1 MTVIINKSLN
11 GDYFEFSDIVVPPN
25 PELGDLCIPCFKIGK
40 ALGLSPIESAG
51 KIMEILSKE
60 KMFAGV
66 STAGPYL
73 NLKFAREKTAKEI
86 LAEIIDQPKD
96 YGKNESGKK
105 KKVMIEFSNAN
116 THKEYHVGHL
126 RNLAYGDAVARILDA
141 NGYTGIPVSYINDFG
156 IHVAKTLWC
165 YEEYHKEEHPVKN
178 KGFFLGKLYTQSTTA
193 LKDNEEGRRSVSML
207 MQKIETRRGKEYE
220 LWRTT
225 RQWSIEQF
233 DNIYHE
239 LDISFKTIFYESEFI
254 ERGKDLVGELYSKEI
269 LRKSEGAII
278 ADLEKYGLGV
288 LVVMRS
294 DGTALYPV
302 ADIPL
307 AMEKFDKYGLDKS
320 IYVVDIRQSLYF
332 KQLSKLLEIL
342 GYKKPIEHLG
352 YEFVKLP
359 SGMMSSRSG
368 NVITYEDLKS
378 ELLEKAT
385 AETKTRHQDWS
396 PEKIE
401 ETARKIAFGA
411 IKFEMVKVG
420 RDSVIT
426 FDIESALKFEGFTS
440 AYLQYTCARISSIQK
455 KAGSYGSEKNFEKY
469 LSQQKEHEL
478 IVRLCRFPDAVEAAG
493 KNYDP
498 SEIAKYL
505 FDLAQSFNDYYHK
518 IQILKAEEKI
528 KNSRLML
535 ISAVKNVLSN
545 GLQILGIKTL
555 DEM

>member
-1 MTVIINKSLN
+1 MTGLINKSLN
-11 GDYFEFSDIVVPPN
+11 GDCFEFCDIVVPPN
-25 PELGDLCIPCFKIGK
+25 PELGDLSIPCFKIGK

-86 LAEIIDQPKD
+86 MGEILDRLKD

-126 RNLAYGDAVARILDA
+126 RNLAYGDAVTRILDA
-141 NGYTGIPVSYINDFG
+141 NGYTAIPVSYINDFG

-165 YEEYHKEEHPVKN
+165 YEEFHKEEHPVKN
-178 KGFFLGKLYTQSTTA
+178 KGFFLGKLYTQSATA
-193 LKDNEEGRRSVSML
+193 LKDNEEGKRSVSLL

-239 LDISFKTIFYESEFI
+239 LDIGFKTIFYESEFI

-278 ADLEKYGLGV
+278 TDLEKYGLGV

-320 IYVVDIRQSLYF
+320 IYIVDIRQSLYF

-411 IKFEMVKVG
+411 MKFEMVKVG

-455 KAGSYGSEKNFEKY
+455 KAGSYGAEKNIEKY

-478 IVRLCRFPDAVEAAG
+478 IVRLGRFPDAVEAAG